1 MSCASERRLPRL
13 RYPAEQSPNSVLP
26 LTTMQ
31 FSEMHTMEQPLI
43 QAARMASAQPAAAA
57 AAANSRCAAILCMPL
72 CAACSQAARVLPQ
85 QDCDHLPHCCA
96 QSLCESTG
104 VALFLSEGQCRR
116 RRCARGGRL
125 VQRDAARMNQSCT
138 AVVAAAAARTGLAA
152 R

>member
-57 AAANSRCAAILCMPL
+57 AAAANSRCAAILCMPL
-72 CAACSQAARVLPQ
+72 CAACSQARVLP
-85 QDCDHLPHCCA
+85 QDCDHLPHCFA

-125 VQRDAARMNQSCT
+125 VQRAA
-138 AVVAAAAARTGLAA
+138 
-152 R
+152 